1 MSNDVAIG
9 LFGANGYDR
18 VAQGVAGAGRR
29 LAAEL
34 GGKLHALVLGPID
47 EPGLAALGGVVDSVV
62 IAGQAELAEY
72 QPDVYLAALEQL
84 ALPLEPAAILL
95 GGDFYSQE
103 LTPRLAHRLGGASMA
118 DAAAI
123 SVHDGTIRAPRTA
136 SGGKAIA
143 VDGLKLRPA
152 VVWTR
157 ARSMEPAQPTGAA
170 APVERRAL
178 DLPAPV
184 VRIVERIAEEQE
196 GGKLEDADVIVSGGR
211 GLGGSEPFEDLK
223 ALAKVIGAEN
233 AASRAACD
241 AGWVP
246 PNWQVGQTGKKVA
259 PELYLAIA
267 ISGASQHLLG
277 MGDSKVI
284 AAINTDAEAPIFKHC
299 SFGIVEDYKKV
310 VPLLTEKLKELVSR

>member
-1 MSNDVAIG
+1 MSNDVAIC
-9 LFGANGYDR
+9 LFGTNGWDR
-18 VAQGVAGAGRR
+18 AAQGVAGAGQR
-29 LAAEL
+29 LAKEL
-34 GGKLHALVLGPID
+34 GGKLHAFVLGAID
-47 EPGLAALGGVVDSVV
+47 DASLAATAATVDHVVVAD
-62 IAGQAELAEY
+62 QPELSEY

-84 ALPLEPAAILL
+84 GRTLEPAALLL
-95 GGDFYSQE
+95 GSDFYSQE
-103 LTPRLAHRLGGASMA
+103 LAPRLAHRLGGSSMA
-118 DAAAI
+118 DAAGLSA
-123 SVHDGTIRAPRTA
+123 GGGEIRAQRTA
-136 SGGKAIA
+136 YGGKAMA
-143 VDGLKLRPA
+143 VYELRRRPA

-157 ARSMEPAQPTGAA
+157 ARSLQPAA
-170 APVERRAL
+170 AAGAVAQVERRAL
-178 DLPAPV
+178 DLAAPV
-184 VRIVERIAEEQE
+184 VRIVERISEEQA

-211 GLGGSEPFEDLK
+211 GLGGPEPFEDLK
-223 ALAKVIGAEN
+223 KLAQVIGAEN

-246 PNWQVGQTGKKVA
+246 QNWQVGQTGKKVA

-310 VPLLTEKLKELVSR
+310 VPLLTEKLKALVSR